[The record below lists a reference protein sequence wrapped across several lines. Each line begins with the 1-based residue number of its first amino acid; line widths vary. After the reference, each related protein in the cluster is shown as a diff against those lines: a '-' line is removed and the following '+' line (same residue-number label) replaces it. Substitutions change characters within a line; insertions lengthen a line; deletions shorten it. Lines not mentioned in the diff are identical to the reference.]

1 MPKPTYNY
9 VLHRSV
15 STIDVADWNSIVQ
28 DQNVYLSLDYLE
40 SLESTMTP
48 DLDFI
53 YTMLYDE
60 NKKPVLAGVFQLVTF
75 LYKKNDHPSKFL
87 KHFHK
92 DKDGNLSMNM
102 LVCGNVFAGGENGF
116 IHTKAISN
124 DNAIQEMASI
134 ILHIKKEVKT
144 RKKITVMLFKE
155 FWPNSDSE
163 SNLLTQCQFQGFQVD
178 VNMILPMHPSW
189 KSMED
194 YLFSMKTKFRTKANG
209 VYKKSHGLELRSLNH
224 QEIVSHQDRIKE
236 LFTNVVEKSQ
246 YTYGAIKPLAFSAF
260 KKVLGDAFSFRA
272 VFYQDTIIG
281 FSTSF
286 FHRGIMEANY
296 VGMDYKYNQDLAVY
310 QRLLYDYV
318 EQGITRQV
326 KELQF
331 GRTSELLKSSLGA
344 EPVNMTLFARH
355 KATIPNIFMAS
366 MLRNVSPSEFELRKP
381 FKSKFME
388 EWIR

>member
-1 MPKPTYNY
+1 MSKSDFTH

-15 STIDVADWNSIVQ
+15 AAINAEDWNSIVQ
-28 DQNVYLSLDYLE
+28 DQNVYLSLDYLK

-48 DLDFI
+48 EMDFL
-53 YTMLYDE
+53 YTMVY
-60 NKKPVLAGVFQLVTF
+60 NKQDKSVLAGVFQVVTF

-92 DKDGNLSMNM
+92 DQDGNLSMNM

-116 IHTKAISN
+116 IHTKDISYAEAIH
-124 DNAIQEMASI
+124 QMATI
-134 ILHIKKEVKT
+134 ILHIKKEIKT
-144 RKKITVMLFKE
+144 SKKITVMLFKE
-155 FWPNSDSE
+155 FWSDTFTE
-163 SNLLTQCQFQGFQVD
+163 SDLLTDFQFQGFQVD

-194 YLFSMKTKFRTKANG
+194 YLFSVKTKFRNKAKG
-209 VYKKSHGLELRSLNH
+209 VYKKSTSLALRSLNH
-224 QEIVSHQDRIKE
+224 DEIAANQKRIKE
-236 LFTNVVEKSQ
+236 LFANVVEKSH
-246 YTYGAIKPLAFSAF
+246 YTYGAIKPLAFGAF

-272 VFYQDTIIG
+272 AFHEDTMVG

-286 FHRGIMEANY
+286 FHNGIMEANY
-296 VGMDYKYNQDLAVY
+296 VGMDYHVNQDLAVY
-310 QRLLYDYV
+310 QRMLYDYV
-318 EQGITRQV
+318 EQGISRQV
-326 KELQF
+326 TELQF

-381 FKSKFME
+381 FKSKFMA

>member
-1 MPKPTYNY
+1 LSKSDFTH

-15 STIDVADWNSIVQ
+15 AAIDAGDWNAIVKG
-28 DQNVYLSLDYLE
+28 QNMYLSLDYLK

-48 DLDFI
+48 EMDFL
-53 YTMLYDE
+53 YTLVY
-60 NKKPVLAGVFQLVTF
+60 NKQEEPVLVGVFQLVTF

-92 DKDGNLSMNM
+92 DNDGNLSMNM

-116 IHTKAISN
+116 MQTEEISYAEAIHQMVT
-124 DNAIQEMASI
+124 I
-134 ILHIKKEVKT
+134 ILHIKKEIKT
-144 RKKITVMLFKE
+144 SKKITVMLFKE
-155 FWPNSDSE
+155 FWSNSFSE
-163 SNLLTQCQFQGFQVD
+163 SDLFTDFQFQGFQVD
-178 VNMILPMHPSW
+178 VNMILRMHPSW
-189 KSMED
+189 KTMED
-194 YLFSMKTKFRTKANG
+194 YLFSMKTKFRTKAKG
-209 VYKKSHGLELRSLNH
+209 VFKKSNSLELRSLSYDQIVTY
-224 QEIVSHQDRIKE
+224 QERIKE
-236 LFTNVVEKSQ
+236 LFKNVVEKSQ
-246 YTYGAIKPLAFSAF
+246 YTYGAIKPQAFGAF
-260 KKVLGDAFSFRA
+260 KKALGDAFSFRA
-272 VFYQDTIIG
+272 AFYQDTMVG

-286 FHRGIMEANY
+286 FHKGIMEANY
-296 VGMDYKYNQDLAVY
+296 VGMDYQFNQDLAVY

-318 EQGITRQV
+318 EQGISKEVT
-326 KELQF
+326 ELQF

-344 EPVNMTLFARH
+344 EPTNMTLFARH